1 VTYALDVSSLRPFG
15 PYIPVLGDT
24 LASGSFTA
32 VGTLSGT
39 LERMRV
45 AGGASGG
52 NLQVGGWR
60 ADALTGDHDLTFGG
74 GALPVAVVNATVEG
88 VVTPTAGNFTE
99 GALALRLTPPGLDF
113 DVNATR
119 TDGGLVELVGTGVLP
134 EEGQREVRIERARVD
149 LVDDRWVLMSPAV
162 IRWTGGGP
170 AYVEGLELQAESS
183 EGRVAVDGLVLPL
196 ADMDARIEIAATP
209 IGDIQRFLGREVLA
223 DGVLWAD
230 GSVRGGEQD
239 PLIDMTFRL
248 DDGAIREMPLSRL
261 TGTVAYS
268 AGETRLSAQMIV
280 DSAGRLDIVAA
291 LPSTLRLGA
300 APSFELVDG
309 VPLSGSITAENFA
322 LAPLLATL
330 PQVRDV
336 TGYASA
342 RVTLAGSA
350 DEPQVDG
357 TFTLVGGGM
366 RVPALNQTFAEA
378 TGDIAFDGRRMVFN
392 DLRVRSD
399 GWMTVGGEI
408 VLERITEPVLDLT
421 IAFDAFQPMGV
432 DDHPDAAVYGE
443 VALAGEPASLTLTG
457 AIEVADGYIVI
468 PELGRPAFRPE
479 LVDMTRPAALDTLTF
494 NPITETDIIG
504 SLRIRDLDVD
514 ISTDT
519 WFIAYQAQAQLAGN
533 LVVNKTGENMPI
545 TGTLSGNRGQYT
557 LIAGP
562 VVRRFD
568 IISAQVRFRGESTPN
583 PAIDIT
589 ARRMVL
595 DQVGRPLDVDV
606 RITGTADAPTLAL
619 AGGAQGQIPESELL
633 SFLMFGAA
641 SSTVGDDL
649 PGDQLLGQTYFGGFL
664 ELVSLELEQAL
675 GGLGLDILQVS
686 FGQGNTF
693 GVEAPTIVAGK
704 QILPD
709 VFLTL
714 QTALNGLFGEDSD
727 VTTWAMRLDWTF
739 DRRSRL
745 RLALEPV
752 YRGRGLR
759 SSAFALPLQDP
770 QQQLLIELRRR
781 WTY

>member
-1 VTYALDVSSLRPFG
+1 
-15 PYIPVLGDT
+15 
-24 LASGSFTA
+24 
-32 VGTLSGT
+32 
-39 LERMRV
+39 
-45 AGGASGG
+45 
-52 NLQVGGWR
+52 
-60 ADALTGDHDLTFGG
+60 
-74 GALPVAVVNATVEG
+74 
-88 VVTPTAGNFTE
+88 
-99 GALALRLTPPGLDF
+99 
-113 DVNATR
+113 
-119 TDGGLVELVGTGVLP
+119 
-134 EEGQREVRIERARVD
+134 
-149 LVDDRWVLMSPAV
+149 VDDRWVLLSPAM
-162 IRWTGGGP
+162 IRWTAGGP
-170 AYVEGLELQAESS
+170 AYVEGLELQAERS

-196 ADMDARIEIAATP
+196 AEMDARIEIASMP
-209 IGDIQRFLGREVLA
+209 IGDIQRFLGREVRV
-223 DGVLWAD
+223 DGLLWAD
-230 GSVRGGEQD
+230 GSVRGGELD
-239 PLIDMTFRL
+239 PMIDMTFRI
-248 DDGAIREMPLSRL
+248 DNGAIQDVPLRQL
-261 TGTVAYS
+261 TGTLAYS
-268 AGETRLSAQMIV
+268 AGETRLDAHMIV
-280 DSAGRLDIVAA
+280 DSAGRLDIVAE

-309 VPLSGSITAENFA
+309 VPLSGSITAANFA

-336 TGYASA
+336 TGYANA
-342 RVTLAGSA
+342 QVTLAGTA
-350 DEPQVDG
+350 DAPQVDG
-357 TFTLVGGGM
+357 TFTLTGGGM
-366 RVPALNQTFAEA
+366 RVPALNQTFSEA
-378 TGDIAFDGRRMVFN
+378 TGDIAFDGRRLLFN

-399 GWMTVGGEI
+399 GWMTVGGQI
-408 VLERITEPVLDLT
+408 VLERLTEPVLDLAIT
-421 IAFDAFQPMGV
+421 FDAFQPMGV
-432 DDHPDAAVYGE
+432 DDHPDAAVYGD
-443 VALAGEPASLTLTG
+443 VGLTGEPASLLLTG
-457 AIEVADGYIVI
+457 AIEVADGYIVV
-468 PELGRPAFRPE
+468 PELGRPGFRPE

-494 NPITETDIIG
+494 NPIAETDIIG

-514 ISTDT
+514 VSTDT

-533 LVVNKTGENMPI
+533 LVVNKTGDNMPI

-568 IISAQVRFRGESTPN
+568 IISAQVRFRGEPEPN

-595 DQVGRPLDVDV
+595 DPGGRQLDVDV
-606 RITGTADAPTLAL
+606 RITGTAQAPTLAL
-619 AGGAQGQIPESELL
+619 AGGAQGQIAESELL
-633 SFLMFGAA
+633 SFLLFGAA

-649 PGDQLLGQTYFGGFL
+649 PGDQLLSQTYLGGILDF
-664 ELVSLELEQAL
+664 VSLELERSL

-686 FGQGNTF
+686 FGQGSTF
-693 GVEAPTIVAGK
+693 GVEATTIVAGK

-714 QTALNGLFGEDSD
+714 ETALNGLFGEESG

>member
-1 VTYALDVSSLRPFG
+1 
-15 PYIPVLGDT
+15 
-24 LASGSFTA
+24 
-32 VGTLSGT
+32 
-39 LERMRV
+39 
-45 AGGASGG
+45 
-52 NLQVGGWR
+52 
-60 ADALTGDHDLTFGG
+60 
-74 GALPVAVVNATVEG
+74 
-88 VVTPTAGNFTE
+88 
-99 GALALRLTPPGLDF
+99 
-113 DVNATR
+113 
-119 TDGGLVELVGTGVLP
+119 
-134 EEGQREVRIERARVD
+134 
-149 LVDDRWVLMSPAV
+149 
-162 IRWTGGGP
+162 
-170 AYVEGLELQAESS
+170 
-183 EGRVAVDGLVLPL
+183 
-196 ADMDARIEIAATP
+196 
-209 IGDIQRFLGREVLA
+209 
-223 DGVLWAD
+223 
-230 GSVRGGEQD
+230 
-239 PLIDMTFRL
+239 
-248 DDGAIREMPLSRL
+248 
-261 TGTVAYS
+261 
-268 AGETRLSAQMIV
+268 MIV
-280 DSAGRLDIVAA
+280 DSAGRLDIVAS

-322 LAPLLATL
+322 IAPLLATL
-330 PQVRDV
+330 PQLRDV
-336 TGYASA
+336 TGYANA
-342 RVTLAGSA
+342 QVTLAGTA
-350 DEPQVDG
+350 DAPEVDG
-357 TFTLVGGGM
+357 TFTLADGGM
-366 RVPALNQTFAEA
+366 RVPALNQTFSEA
-378 TGDIAFDGRRMVFN
+378 TGDIAFDGRRLLFN

-399 GWMTVGGEI
+399 GWMTVGGQI
-408 VLERITEPVLDLT
+408 VLERLTEPVLDLAIT
-421 IAFDAFQPMGV
+421 FDAFQPMGV
-432 DDHPDAAVYGE
+432 DDHPDAAVYGD
-443 VALAGEPASLTLTG
+443 VGLTGEPASLLLTG

-468 PELGRPAFRPE
+468 PELGRPGFRPE

-494 NPITETDIIG
+494 NPIAETDIIG

-514 ISTDT
+514 VSTDT

-568 IISAQVRFRGESTPN
+568 ILSAQVRFRGEPEPN

-595 DQVGRPLDVDV
+595 DQGGRQLDVDV
-606 RITGTADAPTLAL
+606 RITGTAQAPTLAL
-619 AGGAQGQIPESELL
+619 AGGAQGQIAESELL
-633 SFLMFGAA
+633 SFLLFGAA

-649 PGDQLLGQTYFGGFL
+649 PGDQLLSQTYFGGILDF
-664 ELVSLELEQAL
+664 VSLELERSL

-686 FGQGNTF
+686 FGQGSTF
-693 GVEAPTIVAGK
+693 GVEATTIVAGK

-714 QTALNGLFGEDSD
+714 ETALNGLFGEESD